1 MTSDDHG
8 DPGAPVRLDV
18 CQSSGPVKATRAGEA
33 VGPLDS
39 TRAGRSSQHPMV
51 NRVARGKERGG
62 TKKDR
67 GPSTQSPLAHR
78 TTTRQQL
85 SPRGRRA
92 FATSIQ
98 TSPGPMAPTP
108 PCRQGMV
115 GRGARAGGAEASAH
129 VRRRAASV
137 GQGLARW
144 QRWLRPR
151 HARRSQIF
159 DRGPSH
165 APRQTDNTV
174 GWARGRL
181 NGRQQSPGL
190 SRRGGLGGSRSGP
203 ERGPARHAAGGI
215 WERHVETRSA
225 LGPATLPLRCAGVS
239 DPLERGGCPTPRRR
253 ASLRPLP
260 TRMNLKS

>member
-1 MTSDDHG
+1 MDHLTAHSL
-8 DPGAPVRLDV
+8 PGPR
-18 CQSSGPVKATRAGEA
+18 
-33 VGPLDS
+33 
-39 TRAGRSSQHPMV
+39 
-51 NRVARGKERGG
+51 
-62 TKKDR
+62 
-67 GPSTQSPLAHR
+67 STQWSTELPGGKKEAARKKTEDHQHSRLRWPTEPPPCDSCRRGVGAHSR
-78 TTTRQQL
+78 L
-85 SPRGRRA
+85 PS
-92 FATSIQ
+92 Q
-98 TSPGPMAPTP
+98 TSPGPMAPTS

-115 GRGARAGGAEASAH
+115 GRGARTGGTEASAH

-190 SRRGGLGGSRSGP
+190 SRGGGLGGSRSGP

-225 LGPATLPLRCAGVS
+225 LGAATLPLRCAGVS
-239 DPLERGGCPTPRRR
+239 GPLVRGGSPTPRRR
-253 ASLRPLP
+253 ASMRPLP
-260 TRMNLKS
+260 TCMNPKS